1 MKNETILKEK
11 IKKII
16 KEHAYVLCYNE
27 CGNSLQKSEW
37 EIDEGEIDIVVD
49 LIIGEI

>member
-27 CGNSLQKSEW
+27 CGNSLQKNEY
-37 EIDEGEIDIVVD
+37 EIDEEEVNIVVD
-49 LIIGEI
+49 LIIEEV